1 MLFSRKLILVVLV
14 MYLIRVTFP
23 YIFPIQIVKNFK
35 MAGAGGLLE
44 VNIVGEGLGRGSV
57 GQPDDCG
64 SSVDGEVRTPDSGYS
79 SVSSHSSR

>member
-1 MLFSRKLILVVLV
+1 MFFLVSV
-14 MYLIRVTFP
+14 MYLISVTFP
-23 YIFPIQIVKNFK
+23 CIFPIKLVKNIK
-35 MAGAGGLLE
+35 MAGTGGLLE

-64 SSVDGEVRTPDSGYS
+64 SSIDGEVRTPDSGYS